1 MPIRASGTASVVTAL
16 TAPRPSVVAPHDSVP
31 QRQTNTAWA
40 RFRRDRVATGAL
52 IVMGVVI
59 LLAIAAPVVSPD
71 PFAVDLDAVK
81 KPPSVAHV
89 LGTDSAGRD
98 VMARLLSAA
107 RVSMSVGLVAVAIAT
122 CIGTFVGL
130 TAGYAGGGMDN
141 LLMRLTEFVQTFP
154 LFFAVVILVALVGPN
169 IFNVMAVIG
178 LLSWPGLARLVRGQ
192 VLSLRQQ
199 QYVEAARA
207 LGAGGR
213 RVVVRHVLPGVLPYL
228 AVYGTLALAQAILTE
243 AALSFL
249 GLGVQMPI
257 PSWGG
262 MMNSAQSLTVLESQP
277 WLWLPPGM
285 AIALTVLC
293 ANFVGDALRDAFD
306 PRMGVR

>member
-1 MPIRASGTASVVTAL
+1 MATVVSL
-16 TAPRPSVVAPHDSVP
+16 PGRVAPATVDETRKRKS
-31 QRQTNTAWA
+31 NTAWS
-40 RFRRDRVATGAL
+40 RFRRDRVAGAGL
-52 IVMGVVI
+52 VVLGIVVA
-59 LLAIAAPVVSPD
+59 LAITAPLFAAD
-71 PFAVDLDAVK
+71 PFSVDLDAVK
-81 KPPSVAHV
+81 KPPNAAHW

-98 VMARLLSAA
+98 VLARLFHGA
-107 RVSMSVGLVAVAIAT
+107 RVSMSVGIAAVAVAT
-122 CIGTFVGL
+122 CVGTLVGL
-130 TAGYAGGGMDN
+130 TSGYGGGKIDN

-169 IFNVMAVIG
+169 LFNVVAVIG
-178 LLSWPGLARLVRGQ
+178 LLSWPGLARLIRGQ

-207 LGAGGR
+207 VGARGR
-213 RVVVRHVLPGVLPYL
+213 RVVFVHVFPGVLPYL
-228 AVYGTLALAQAILTE
+228 AVYGALALAQAILTE

-249 GLGVQMPI
+249 GLGVQMPV

-277 WLWLPPGM
+277 WLWVPPGL
-285 AIALTVLC
+285 AIAVTVMC